1 MTVGR
6 FNDTLCHGSAARL
19 NEGERRILCF
29 RAIPALPRKLLP
41 ACANRPPSSCKPLSS
56 VSPARR
62 GSAAASPNACIRCGA
77 AGYLPK
83 ERSTN
88 RWGYLPSAELMARLT
103 PRQRSILTERDY
115 TPTENS
121 HVPPGRGEEG
131 TEAALAACAAS
142 AAAARL

>member
-1 MTVGR
+1 MGR

-29 RAIPALPRKLLP
+29 RAIPALPRKPSLL
-41 ACANRPPSSCKPLSS
+41 CKPSFGLSPDLS

-62 GSAAASPNACIRCGA
+62 GPSAASPNACTRCGA